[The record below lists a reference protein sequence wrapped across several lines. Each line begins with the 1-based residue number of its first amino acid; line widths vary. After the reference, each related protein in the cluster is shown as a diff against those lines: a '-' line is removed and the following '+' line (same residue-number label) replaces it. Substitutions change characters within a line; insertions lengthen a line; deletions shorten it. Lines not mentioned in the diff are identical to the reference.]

1 MTVLPITRVGSMIRP
16 ASETDAA
23 ILLSGVVKDF
33 GNTRAVR
40 QLDLAVPRGSLCGF
54 LGPNGAGKST
64 SIRMIMSII
73 HPDRGEVR
81 VLGGSALA
89 NKDRIGYLP
98 EERGLYRTMRVGE
111 FLAYIGALKGLDRRA
126 AHRRTAEWLARIELP
141 GIERKKCQELSK
153 GMQQKVQFVSSVLHD
168 PELLILD
175 EPFSGL
181 DPVNVRLL
189 TKIILELHEQGR
201 TIIFSTHQMYTAEA
215 MCDRIVLINRGEKLL
230 DATLEE
236 VREAFDPRTVA
247 IEPIA
252 GASQVDRERLRER
265 LAGLPGVRE
274 VVAGEESFEIH
285 VERESDPQSVMRLAM
300 DLAPMRSVMLR
311 RTSLDDVFIELVTA
325 AGGAVPTSVR
335 DELAEGR
342 TREEHDRG

>member
-1 MTVLPITRVGSMIRP
+1 MTAVASAHRVPSMIRP
-16 ASETDAA
+16 APDADAA
-23 ILLSGVVKDF
+23 ILLKGVVKDF
-33 GNTRAVR
+33 GRTRAVR
-40 QLDLAVPRGSLCGF
+40 ELDLSVPRGSLCGF

-111 FLAYIGALKGLDRRA
+111 FLSYIGSLKGLDRATA
-126 AHRRTAEWLARIELP
+126 ARQTTAWLTRLELP
-141 GIERKKCQELSK
+141 GVERKKCQELSK
-153 GMQQKVQFVSSVLHD
+153 GMQQKVQFVSCVLHD

-181 DPVNVRLL
+181 DPVNSRLL
-189 TKIILELHEQGR
+189 TRTILELHAEGR
-201 TIIFSTHQMYTAEA
+201 TIIFSTHQMHTAEA

-230 DATLEE
+230 DATLDE

-247 IEPIA
+247 IEPAAADA
-252 GASQVDRERLRER
+252 GLRER
-265 LAGLPGVRE
+265 LCALPGVRAVEAAEEDDHFE
-274 VVAGEESFEIH
+274 VH
-285 VERESDPQSVMRLAM
+285 VERDGDPQAVMRAAM
-300 DLAPMRSVMLR
+300 ALAPMRSVMLR
-311 RTSLDDVFIELVTA
+311 RTSLDDVFVEIVTA
-325 AGGAVPTSVR
+325 SGGAMPDTGGVPPQEPLHAR
-335 DELAEGR
+335 
-342 TREEHDRG
+342 